1 MARLTAPSASG
12 VVRTAGRAA
21 IVVALTTA
29 GAGVASPKAAGRGVA
44 GRGWGAA
51 ATGLGLGRA
60 TGAAATGR
68 GAGASPLS
76 FSCRPISTW
85 LGSSPWLI
93 ATSRFIERP

>member
-29 GAGVASPKAAGRGVA
+29 GAGVESSKAAGRGVA

-60 TGAAATGR
+60 TGA
-68 GAGASPLS
+68 SPLS

-85 LGSSPWLI
+85 LGSSIWLI